1 MNGSLLEKIAFDGI
15 DSARLS
21 EIQLPTFAALNKL
34 AMEHSDAVVAGSE
47 VLTEETQAA
56 FSSLDIPTMSYM
68 DADMSAAEMATF
80 YDSILEG
87 KGMAVEE

>member
-1 MNGSLLEKIAFDGI
+1 
-15 DSARLS
+15 
-21 EIQLPTFAALNKL
+21 
-34 AMEHSDAVVAGSE
+34 
-47 VLTEETQAA
+47 
-56 FSSLDIPTMSYM
+56 MSYM